1 MGQREV
7 MDILNVSDKPLSRTQ
22 IAELLEI
29 SAVVVSRALKVLVKF
44 EEVKCIE
51 LDRFKAAEL
60 LNWGIPWRR
69 TRFYYSPSSK
79 VSSSKFHSGSK
90 DLPSLAKGK

>member
-7 MDILNVSDKPLSRTQ
+7 MDILNESNKPLSRTQ

-29 SAVVVSRALKVLVKF
+29 SAVVVSRSLKVLIKF
-44 EEVKCIE
+44 KEVKCIE
-51 LDRFKAAEL
+51 LDRFQTAEL

-69 TRFYYSPSSK
+69 TRFYYSSSSK
-79 VSSSKFHSGSK
+79 VSSSKFSSGSK
-90 DLPSLAKGK
+90 DFPSLAKGK